1 MIIMDKIATKYG
13 LDYEEQQLM
22 AVHNLTNDAHTRQ
35 GLIEVLEDMQTYI
48 SPDDPLEDMLRQNTK
63 DALAHLRQ
71 MTDEDFAELDLT
83 VDFPD

>member
-1 MIIMDKIATKYG
+1 MTIIDEIAAKYG
-13 LDYEEQQLM
+13 LGYEEQQLM
-22 AVHNLTNDAHTRQ
+22 AVHNLTNDAGTRQ

-71 MTDEDFAELDLT
+71 MTDADFAELDLT